1 MEISEKT
8 KIDDLLNRYPFLL
21 DFFIRKSS
29 HFKNLKN
36 PIMRKTLGKV
46 ATLSRAAAMGKL
58 DLNDLLRDLA
68 HEIQEKM
75 GAIDA
80 QKTMSHV
87 QICIVDGLKFADAI
101 IFGTPTRFGNM
112 YGQE

>member
-1 MEISEKT
+1 VPE
-8 KIDDLLNRYPFLL
+8 
-21 DFFIRKSS
+21 
-29 HFKNLKN
+29 
-36 PIMRKTLGKV
+36 
-46 ATLSRAAAMGKL
+46 TLSQEV
-58 DLNDLLRDLA
+58 LA
-68 HEIQEKM
+68 KM

-80 QKTMSHV
+80 QKTMPHV

>member
-1 MEISEKT
+1 VPE
-8 KIDDLLNRYPFLL
+8 
-21 DFFIRKSS
+21 
-29 HFKNLKN
+29 
-36 PIMRKTLGKV
+36 
-46 ATLSRAAAMGKL
+46 TLSQEV
-58 DLNDLLRDLA
+58 LA
-68 HEIQEKM
+68 KM